1 MTAPAPAS
9 TDPVRPTGAG
19 SASALWRDVARA
31 AAGDPGFVWALG
43 LGVVLIALALLGF
56 VPNPF
61 VGAPSARWGTPLLV
75 TGDSHDVVHLI
86 GGAVALH
93 AALGLSRARRDVV
106 LVVLGAIA
114 LLLLALGI
122 LDGRWLGLL
131 TWPVGL
137 ADQLL
142 HLIVGLGSMLV
153 GLAGLGA
160 FEMGSR
166 STSDPEAVTASVTA
180 PLTSSVTTPAA
191 PEAGPSAAPAA
202 EGTRSV
208 TSSSR
213 RASRATKASDDTKS
227 VGPKPAPAPQPGA
240 AAPVAEPGALAP
252 QPGAAATA
260 SPIDGPVG
268 DAAVPD
274 GDEEDPAGP

>member
-1 MTAPAPAS
+1 MTAPAS

-31 AAGDPGFVWALG
+31 AAGDPGFAWALVV
-43 LGVVLIALALLGF
+43 GVVLIALALLGF
-56 VPNPF
+56 VPNPL

-166 STSDPEAVTASVTA
+166 SVGDPDAVTASVTA
-180 PLTSSVTTPAA
+180 PVTSSVTAPAA
-191 PEAGPSAAPAA
+191 PEAGSSAAPAT
-202 EGTRSV
+202 EGTRAG

-213 RASRATKASDDTKS
+213 RASRATTASDDAKS
-227 VGPKPAPAPQPGA
+227 VEPTTAPAAQPAAPAAQPGA
-240 AAPVAEPGALAP
+240 AAM
-252 QPGAAATA
+252 A
-260 SPIDGPVG
+260 SPTGEPDG
-268 DAAVPD
+268 DAAEPD
-274 GDEEDPAGP
+274 GDEEDSAGH